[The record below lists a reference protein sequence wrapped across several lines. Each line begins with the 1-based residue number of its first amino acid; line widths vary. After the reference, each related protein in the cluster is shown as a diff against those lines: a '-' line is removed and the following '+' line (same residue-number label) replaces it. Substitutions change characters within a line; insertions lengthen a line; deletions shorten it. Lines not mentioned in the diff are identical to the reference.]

1 MIRALL
7 AAAAIASV
15 TAVSQQ
21 PAKPP
26 ATTPPAPVPAQPGRV
41 NAEALLGAQFVKRVE
56 DYVALH
62 KKLEAKLP
70 PRPEHATP
78 EQVDA
83 HARALSKLLAE
94 ARPRARQG
102 NMLPSDTRAYLRRQI
117 ARALSGPDRASIRQE
132 ITEDNPGR
140 VKLQVNSRYPD
151 GVPLT
156 TMPPSVLAE
165 LPRLPEDV
173 EYRFI
178 GTRLILLDVHAQL
191 VVDYMDAA
199 IPG

>member
-1 MIRALL
+1 MVRALL
-7 AAAAIASV
+7 AAVLAASAM
-15 TAVSQQ
+15 AFPQQ
-21 PAKPP
+21 PAKPAAP
-26 ATTPPAPVPAQPGRV
+26 PPAAAQPPRV
-41 NAEALLGAQFVKRVE
+41 NADALLSVQFVKRIE

-62 KKLEAKLP
+62 KKLEATLP

-83 HARALSKLLAE
+83 HARALSKLLAA
-94 ARPRARQG
+94 ARPRAKQG
-102 NMLPSDTRAYLRRQI
+102 DMLPPDTRAYLRRQI
-117 ARALSGPDRASIRQE
+117 GRALSGPDRASIRQE
-132 ITEDNPGR
+132 ISEDNPGR
-140 VKLQVNSRYPD
+140 VRLQVNGRYPD
-151 GVPLT
+151 GIPLT

-165 LPRLPEDV
+165 LPRIPADV

>member
-1 MIRALL
+1 MLRDLL
-7 AAAAIASV
+7 AAFSMASV
-15 TAVSQQ
+15 MALSQQ
-21 PAKPP
+21 PVKPP
-26 ATTPPAPVPAQPGRV
+26 AAPASAASGQPPRV
-41 NAEALLGAQFVKRVE
+41 NADALLSVQFVKRIE

-62 KKLEAKLP
+62 KKLEATLP

-78 EQVDA
+78 QQVDA

-94 ARPRARQG
+94 ARPRAKQG
-102 NMLPSDTRAYLRRQI
+102 DMLPPDTRAYLRRQI
-117 ARALSGPDRASIRQE
+117 GRALNGPDRAGIRQS

-140 VKLQVNSRYPD
+140 VKLQVNGRYPD

-199 IPG
+199 IPS